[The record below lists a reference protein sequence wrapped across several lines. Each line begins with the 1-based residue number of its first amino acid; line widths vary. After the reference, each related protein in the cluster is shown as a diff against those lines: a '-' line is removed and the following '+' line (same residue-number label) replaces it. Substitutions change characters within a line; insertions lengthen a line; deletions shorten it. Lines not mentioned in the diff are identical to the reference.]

1 MAFFSSLVKE
11 LLRAYNELLHR
22 GGGAVEKN
30 QDMFQ
35 LLLKEKDK
43 QELSSVISCNEKTGQ
58 FGLTLTEGEAK
69 ELMLCRN
76 ESLKKYQR
84 VEFGGGIL
92 EKLIEI
98 FCDSQ
103 YISQSNYTNTLEQL
117 QDIFYEFKNEAQDL
131 LTDDELLT
139 FMKEQFEGVCF
150 GDLEYLEGTC
160 LDKFAEAIRGGYR
173 GYQSTGGEGE
183 YSQFDDVQRWDKNVY
198 MEIVKELFW

>member
-1 MAFFSSLVKE
+1 MGKD
-11 LLRAYNELLHR
+11 
-22 GGGAVEKN
+22 

-35 LLLKEKDK
+35 LLVAEKQK
-43 QELSSVISCNEKTGQ
+43 QELAGIISCNERTGQ
-58 FGLTLTEGEAK
+58 FGLTLTESEAK
-69 ELMLCRN
+69 ELMVCRN

-92 EKLIEI
+92 DKLIDI

-103 YISQSNYTNTLEQL
+103 YINQSNYIETLEQL

-173 GYQSTGGEGE
+173 GYQGTGGQGE
-183 YSQFDDVQRWDKNVY
+183 YTSLDDVQRWDKNVY
-198 MEIVKELFW
+198 MEIIKELFW